1 MRASPPAPSRPRAP
15 SRALRGTRR
24 SARATRPRRRP
35 DTASNVRQRATSWF
49 ASQGELDELPP
60 GIGDRRERVPAIAR
74 QLGREPLPEVTDQRA
89 IDEQRA
95 IRVPVRIDE
104 PRRDHES
111 PGIDHLRHIARVDHR
126 KVVDGEDAVSE
137 DTDVGA
143 TPGRSRPIH
152 DGPAA
157 HEEVEGGH
165 ALMMTPRTGASPDGL
180 RRASILR
187 RGCPNTPTHR
197 PTADPLLQSALRGA
211 IAQLEEHLHG
221 MQGVRGSSPRS
232 STRNVEPPTI
242 TPPPTAG
249 VNRLRRTT

>member
-1 MRASPPAPSRPRAP
+1 MSPEDKPNAPASSAASTSRTIAARSGSDAGVASGPITAPRTVPCPTRNATFSPSDSAATASRY
-15 SRALRGTRR
+15 
-24 SARATRPRRRP
+24 
-35 DTASNVRQRATSWF
+35 ASNVRQRATSWF
-49 ASQGELDELPP
+49 GSQGELDELLP

-104 PRRDHES
+104 SRRDHES

-187 RGCPNTPTHR
+187 RGCPNTRLTGR
-197 PTADPLLQSALRGA
+197 
-211 IAQLEEHLHG
+211 
-221 MQGVRGSSPRS
+221 
-232 STRNVEPPTI
+232 PPTLCYN
-242 TPPPTAG
+242 PPSVG
-249 VNRLRRTT
+249 L